1 MSPGQTI
8 KDMGDFSE
16 ARLWKTLDTIGDR
29 LGGIESQLSD
39 LVRLEE
45 KIISHEQAL
54 KRYGNRLDNHDVR
67 IRDAELWQANYGDKS
82 SVERL
87 IANVQGE
94 LTDLRSTIVDIQKDD
109 GVIAGQRDISKA
121 VLKWMAG
128 IGAAFFIFMIT
139 KGTE

>member
-8 KDMGDFSE
+8 KGMGDFSE
-16 ARLWKTLDTIGDR
+16 ARLWKTLDTITDR

-45 KIISHEQAL
+45 KIINHEQAL

-87 IANVQGE
+87 ISNVQSE
-94 LTDLRSTIVDIQKDD
+94 LSDLGDAVDRIQKND
-109 GVIAGQRDISKA
+109 GVIAGQRDIGKA
-121 VLKWMAG
+121 VLKWVAG
-128 IGAAFFIFMIT
+128 ICAALFIYTIT